1 MQKMSLTAADHISA
15 GVNQHVFG
23 ATHPINP
30 KIVIEFITIIIY
42 TIFVSFSN
50 PLLLKGGF
58 DSSIDG
64 KP

>member
-1 MQKMSLTAADHISA
+1 
-15 GVNQHVFG
+15 
-23 ATHPINP
+23 
-30 KIVIEFITIIIY
+30 VIEFITIIIY